1 MTPTIIGYYKTDGEF
16 QIVAA
21 LIEHPTALLIAAFE
35 QAHPEQRIIVAEQQE
50 IEFDTELVG
59 NIIYQTRKGTA

>member
-1 MTPTIIGYYKTDGEF
+1 MTPTIIGYNTDGEF

-35 QAHPEQRIIVAEQQE
+35 QAYPERRIIVAEQQE
-50 IEFDTELVG
+50 IELDAELVG
-59 NIIYQTRKGTA
+59 NIIYQTRKGAA

>member
-1 MTPTIIGYYKTDGEF
+1 MTPTIIGYYNANGEL

-21 LIEHPTALLIAAFE
+21 LIEHPTAQLIAAFE
-35 QAHPEQRIIVAEQQE
+35 QAHPERRIVVAEQQE

-59 NIIYQTRKGTA
+59 SIIYQTRKGTA